1 MAGRPRAGL
10 LVREE
15 AGHGDGVGAVGQVGA
30 HGGDGAAV
38 HAVEVRLDLLDSV
51 AVSRVG
57 VWA

>member
-1 MAGRPRAGL
+1 MAGRPRTGL

-38 HAVEVRLDLLDSV
+38 HAVEVRLHLLDSV
-51 AVSRVG
+51 AV